1 MNLSDPNYKL
11 IDLKMY
17 FLEFV
22 DLKDT
27 SLQVGGPLMHFT
39 LVHIG
44 NILKEVA
51 SVNYGVMV

>member
-1 MNLSDPNYKL
+1 MNLNETNYKL

-27 SLQVGGPLMHFT
+27 PLQVGGPLVYFT

>member
-1 MNLSDPNYKL
+1 LQVDESKNV
-11 IDLKMY
+11 

-22 DLKDT
+22 DLNGT
-27 SLQVGGPLMHFT
+27 PLQVGRPLVHFT